1 MLEETLI
8 TIGFFVT
15 LAAIILVTRKVCD
28 MVQNHIANYKQQK
41 EKRFETML
49 EEKHKI
55 LQEQSRLA
63 YEELKF
69 NDLNVKPN
77 NKVINTYYNW

>member
-1 MLEETLI
+1 MLEETLT

-15 LAAIILVTRKVCD
+15 LAATILVTRKVCD

-69 NDLNVKPN
+69 NDSDIKPN
-77 NKVINTYYNW
+77 SKVINTYYNW